1 MTFWLYCEYVNEQEY
16 EERNPYFLLT
26 FTDFDKMK
34 RVSAERS
41 TIEKKEN
48 PTYCSMYWKIEE

>member
-1 MTFWLYCEYVNEQEY
+1 VNDGEY
-16 EERNPYFLLT
+16 EKRNPYFILT

-48 PTYCSMYWKIEE
+48 PDYCSMYWEIEE